1 MCFVKNLAI
10 ILYATAVYF
19 LFLGLSFIVM
29 FLISILELI
38 PEGIDLMYG
47 KISNTYLF
55 LISLLL
61 LFVGYI
67 FVVFIDNRID
77 SDSKLYKI
85 GILSMVSLL
94 IHNIP
99 EGIICAISSV
109 KDIDIKCLMFKS
121 LKILCRRTTPEAPKK
136 LCIIKTVA
144 LGLWKMSLN
153 IENKLWYINE
163 ANGWECNHLL
173 WCKLERYIYDKYQYI
188 IKLWHFCEKNV
199 TVSSQEELKA
209 LTGTDLDV
217 LFVQEKEDECDRYE
231 IKDVDFG
238 GIRNLRFNELAN
250 IHIYGGKNFPKDMDF
265 SNCYAIVISHAE
277 FNGDENIKWASLS
290 DMNTVRNIPAST
302 DLSKCRSVKLD
313 YCKFCEDGELK
324 LGGVCNLDYVS
335 FPKKVDFSRCDEIY
349 SEFRNGLYGVEEIK
363 FKNKAQKRDLIY
375 KLGEFENKVVYED
388 VEKNDSFADKFMN
401 LFGRGMW

>member
-1 MCFVKNLAI
+1 MLINIKLLERVKMFVK
-10 ILYATAVYF
+10 
-19 LFLGLSFIVM
+19 
-29 FLISILELI
+29 
-38 PEGIDLMYG
+38 
-47 KISNTYLF
+47 
-55 LISLLL
+55 
-61 LFVGYI
+61 
-67 FVVFIDNRID
+67 IDNID
-77 SDSKLYKI
+77 MDAFKVEEWINRTRDANGGVITPEFAMEILGKTNHFAHIKKVINLIKKNCSDKNGELVADKVLEYKDF
-85 GILSMVSLL
+85 ILS
-94 IHNIP
+94 
-99 EGIICAISSV
+99 SV
-109 KDIDIKCLMFKS
+109 DGREMSPQTLDKLNELAGLCGCLDEVE
-121 LKILCRRTTPEAPKK
+121 KINKK
-136 LCIIKTVA
+136 YK
-144 LGLWKMSLN
+144 
-153 IENKLWYINE
+153 Y
-163 ANGWECNHLL
+163 
-173 WCKLERYIYDKYQYI
+173 YDAKA
-188 IKLWHFCEKNV
+188 CEKNV
-199 TVSSQEELKA
+199 TVSSQEELEA

-217 LFVQEKEDECDRYE
+217 LFVQEKEDEYDRYE
-231 IKDVDFG
+231 IKDVDFA

-250 IHIYGGKNFPKDMDF
+250 IHIYGGENFPKDMDF

-401 LFGRGMW
+401 LFGRGM